1 MAGLR
6 DIRQKIKG
14 VSTTQQI
21 TGAMKMM
28 STARLGKAV
37 EAINL
42 TQTYIAKL
50 EQMVQ
55 NVKRELPDYYHPCFF
70 QREVKTSCYVVI
82 GGERGLCGGFNHD
95 LHKFAIN
102 TIKESEAP
110 AVKVIVVGKKAIR
123 FFTQKKI
130 EVSDAF
136 PDLTFKNMD
145 TEIFRLSSNLF
156 KMFYAGEIDEINVI
170 YTSFVSAVKR
180 YLTVSR
186 LIPVDT
192 SGILPRDAKQAAM
205 PFDFYPSPAAI
216 FDQLVPRYLRNLL
229 RRAITESSAAEQSSR
244 MTAMTSA
251 TDRAEEIIDDLKLD
265 LNRSRQALI
274 TREISEVIA
283 GSQVQI

>member
-55 NVKRELPDYYHPCFF
+55 NLKRELPDYHHPCFF
-70 QREVKTSCYVVI
+70 QREVKTACYVII
-82 GGERGLCGGFNHD
+82 GGERGLCGGFNHE
-95 LHKFAIN
+95 LHKFAVN
-102 TIKESEAP
+102 TINASEAP
-110 AVKVIVVGKKAIR
+110 AKKVIVIGKKAIR
-123 FFTQKKI
+123 FFAQKQI
-130 EVSDAF
+130 EVFAAF

-145 TEIFRLSSNLF
+145 AELFRLSSDLF
-156 KMFYAGEIDEINVI
+156 RMFYAGEIDEINVI

-192 SGILPRDAKQAAM
+192 SGILPRDPRQAAM

-229 RRAITESSAAEQSSR
+229 RRAVTESSASEQSAR

-283 GSQVQI
+283 GSQTQI

>member
-1 MAGLR
+1 MASLR

-28 STARLGKAV
+28 STARLGKAM

-42 TQTYIAKL
+42 TQDYISKM

-55 NVKRELPDYYHPCFF
+55 NLKHELPDYQHPCFSR
-70 QREVKTSCYVVI
+70 REVKTSCFIVI
-82 GGERGLCGGFNHD
+82 GGERGLCGGFNHE
-95 LHKFAIN
+95 LNRFALK
-102 TIKESEAP
+102 TIKECEAP
-110 AVKVIVVGKKAIR
+110 RSKLIVVGKKAIR
-123 FFTQKKI
+123 FFEQREI
-130 EVSDAF
+130 PVFAAY
-136 PDLTFKNMD
+136 PDLNFKNLD
-145 TEIFRLSSNLF
+145 TELF
-156 KMFYAGEIDEINVI
+156 ALAAGVFKLFNSGEIDEINVI
-170 YTSFVSAVKR
+170 YTSFVSAVKK
-180 YLTVSR
+180 YLTVNR

-192 SGILPRDAKQAAM
+192 SSILSGSPTKAYM

-229 RRAITESSAAEQSSR
+229 LRAIVESTAAEQSSR

-274 TREISEVIA
+274 TRELSEVIA
-283 GSQVQI
+283 GSQA

>member
-14 VSTTQQI
+14 VSATQQI

-42 TQTYIAKL
+42 TQTYISKL

-55 NVKRELPDYYHPCFF
+55 NLKRELPDYHHPCFF
-70 QREVKTSCYVVI
+70 QREVKTSCYVII
-82 GGERGLCGGFNHD
+82 GGERGLCGGFNHE
-95 LHKFAIN
+95 LHKFALK
-102 TIKESEAP
+102 TIKETEAE
-110 AVKVIVVGKKAIR
+110 AVKIIVVGKKAIR
-123 FFTQKKI
+123 FFTQKQI
-130 EVSDAF
+130 EIHDSY
-136 PDLTFKNMD
+136 PELNFKNID
-145 TEIFRLSSNLF
+145 SELFSLSSNLF
-156 KMFYAGEIDEINVI
+156 KMFNSGEIDEINVI
-170 YTSFVSAVKR
+170 YTSFASAVKR
-180 YLTVSR
+180 YLTASR
-186 LIPVDT
+186 LIPIDT
-192 SGILPRDAKQAAM
+192 AGVAPRSSGQANMA
-205 PFDFYPSPAAI
+205 FDFYPTPAVI

-229 RRAITESSAAEQSSR
+229 RRAITESSASEQSAR

-251 TDRAEEIIDDLKLD
+251 TDRAEEIIEDLKLD

-283 GSQVQI
+283 GSQA